1 MPLEFLAS
9 PSGSVANSRGLGA
22 ELRVFEQFLD
32 VAHPVGPLTETIA
45 GDRPTRSATAA
56 ASAVGI
62 HPFEHPFQP
71 LAVPALAI
79 RLAHPALRTPLAIA
93 ARLLAL
99 LTLTLL
105 ALTLLTL
112 TLLTL
117 LALTLLPLTLL
128 ALTLLTLTLLALT
141 LLALTLLTLTLL
153 TLLTLLALA
162 LLSLLTL
169 AGLSLLALLTL
180 TLLPLTW
187 LALIWL
193 AWLSLAGLLTLLSLT
208 LLTLLTR
215 FALLTSWSVLRLS
228 GLALARLLTFLSRL
242 RVRIGLALASGAFAV
257 GVRGLVQGDFAVEL
271 ICEVFE
277 FGLGSLERGGLVADL
292 TDPLASLS

>member
-1 MPLEFLAS
+1 VPLEFLAS

-99 LTLTLL
+99 LT
-105 ALTLLTL
+105 
-112 TLLTL
+112 
-117 LALTLLPLTLL
+117 LTLL

-277 FGLGSLERGGLVADL
+277 FGLGSLERGGLVAEDAPGGLVDPFADL